1 MDKIIVTVGPSTE
14 STSSLKYILNKT
26 KLIRL
31 NLSHNTI
38 DWHKKIIKK
47 IRSIRK
53 DAIILVDIPGIKPRT
68 LNISDTLIKK
78 NQKVVFYYG
87 KKPKNSKYL
96 LIPLSN
102 NIPKSKNLHNSS
114 FFSLDDGNYK
124 FKIFEHSTNYILGK
138 SVENFV
144 LEKSKGINIKG
155 SIFNS
160 TAQEKKYFDSLKIV
174 SKLEIN
180 AVGLSYI
187 QNSNTIKKIKNK
199 FKNLIIISKVEN
211 LEGIINL
218 DSICKTSDVI
228 MIDRGDLSAEI
239 GEENLFESII
249 DINNTSKKY
258 GKPVIMATENL
269 RSMTKR
275 NTPDKSEIM
284 SIGIT
289 KMLGIDSIMLSEE
302 TATSK
307 NWKVVINWLDN
318 FNKKSKIKNN
328 IFFESSKFDNP
339 LFDRI
344 NSTPNT
350 NIVLFLKKGYLV
362 SELKKIDPKKKI
374 FVFSDNSLL
383 LSQLEFYS
391 NIFCFQVNKIDKKI
405 SQAFINKIIK
415 TYKNKIFEKCN
426 QVILI
431 FTSFPV
437 KGSKANTF
445 SLLKKRNFN

>member
-14 STSSLKYILNKT
+14 STSNLNYILNKT

-47 IRSIRK
+47 IKAIRK
-53 DAIILVDIPGIKPRT
+53 DAVILVDIPGIKPRT
-68 LNISDTLIKK
+68 LNTLNTTIKK

-87 KKPKNSKYL
+87 KKPKNSKHL

-102 NIPKSKNLHNSS
+102 NIPKSKNLQNSN
-114 FFSLDDGNYK
+114 FFSVDDGNYK
-124 FKIFEHSTNYILGK
+124 FRILEQNRNYILGK
-138 SVENFV
+138 SIDDFV
-144 LEKSKGINIKG
+144 LEKSKGINIRR
-155 SIFNS
+155 SVFNS
-160 TAQEKKYFDSLKIV
+160 KTQEKKYFDSLKIV
-174 SKLEIN
+174 SKLDIN

-187 QNSNTIKKIKNK
+187 QNPNTIKKIKSK
-199 FKNLIIISKVEN
+199 FKKLIIISKVEN

-218 DSICKTSDVI
+218 DSICKASDVI

-249 DINNTSKKY
+249 DINITSKKY

-307 NWKVVINWLDN
+307 NWKVVVNWLDN

-328 IFFESSKFDNP
+328 LLFESNEFNNP
-339 LFDRI
+339 LFDKI
-344 NSTPNT
+344 NSTQKT
-350 NIVLFLKKGYLV
+350 NIILFLKKGYLI
-362 SELKKIDPKKKI
+362 SEFKKIDPKKKI
-374 FVFSDNSLL
+374 FVFSDNKLL
-383 LSQLEFYS
+383 LSHLEFYS
-391 NIFCFQVNKIDKKI
+391 NIFCYYVKKIDKKI
-405 SQAFINKIIK
+405 SQAFINREIK
-415 TYKNKIFEKCN
+415 LNKNKIFEKCN
-426 QVILI
+426 QVMLI

-445 SLLKKRNFN
+445 SLLKKSNFN